1 MTPWM
6 LISFAG
12 GIGLFLLGMKLMTD
26 GLKVAAGEALRG
38 ILAGWTAT
46 PLRGL
51 SSGILITAM
60 VQSSSAVIFAT
71 IGFVNA
77 GLLSLLQAVGVIYG
91 SNLGTTFTSWLV
103 ALVGF
108 KMDLQMLSL
117 PAIAL
122 GMLLRTSGG
131 TRLAALGEAL
141 AGFGIFFMG
150 IDVLKD
156 SFAGLEQQVPFAAL
170 HETGQLGLLLFVA
183 IGFLLTLAMQSSSA
197 ALAVTLTAAAG
208 GVIPLTSAAAL
219 VIGANVG
226 TTSTAA
232 FAVLGATPAAKRA
245 ALAHVLFN
253 LVTAVVAF
261 LALPLLLW
269 LVHGITLLLGL
280 AEAPAT
286 SLAIF
291 HTLTKLTGVL
301 LLWPATPR
309 LVGFLEGRFRT
320 AEEDESRPRHL
331 DRNVI
336 ATPGLALD
344 ALYMETLRIG
354 AIARRAAKD
363 ALSTEA
369 APGQRL
375 EQDRRALEQLVLA
388 VGEFTNQAQHADLPK
403 TLGGLF
409 PQILRIT
416 QYYGDMSERA
426 TGIAAMQAR
435 LTRISD
441 SQLADHLARFK
452 GAAVELLD
460 STDVEREGFSAAACA
475 ELLHQRQI
483 EYQELKSHLLRA
495 GSEGRLSIRQ
505 MVARLDEISA
515 IRRMLEQAVKAT
527 PYLEEVR
534 QTLRHHDGE
543 ETPATAETQ
552 AEVVA
557 PHGE

>member
-1 MTPWM
+1 MTTWM
-6 LISFAG
+6 FVSFAG

-26 GLKVAAGEALRG
+26 GLKVAAGDALRE

-46 PLRGL
+46 PLRGVL
-51 SSGILITAM
+51 SGVLITAM

-77 GLLSLLQAVGVIYG
+77 GLLGLIQAVGVIYG
-91 SNLGTTFTSWLV
+91 SNLGTTITSWLV
-103 ALVGF
+103 ALIGF
-108 KMDLQMLSL
+108 KMNLQLLSL

-122 GMLLRTSGG
+122 GMLLRLSGG
-131 TRLAALGEAL
+131 ARRAALGEAL
-141 AGFGIFFMG
+141 TGFGIFFMG
-150 IDVLKD
+150 IDVLKET
-156 SFAGLEQQVPFAAL
+156 FAGLEQQLPFEAL
-170 HETGQLGLLLFVA
+170 GETGYLGLLLFVL
-183 IGFLLTLAMQSSSA
+183 IGILLTVAMQSSSA

-208 GVIPLTSAAAL
+208 GIIPLQAAAAV

-232 FAVLGATPAAKRA
+232 FAVIGATPAAKRA

-253 LVTAVVAF
+253 VVTGVAAF
-261 LALPLLLW
+261 LALPGLLW
-269 LVHGITLLLGL
+269 LVHGIGQLLGL

-286 SLAIF
+286 ALAIF
-291 HTLTKLTGVL
+291 HTLTKLTGLL
-301 LLWPATPR
+301 LLWPATPM
-309 LVGFLEGRFRT
+309 LVRFLEQRFRT

-331 DRNVI
+331 DRNII

-344 ALYMETLRIG
+344 ALYMEALRIG

-363 ALSTEA
+363 ALNTETV
-369 APGQRL
+369 PGQRL
-375 EQDRRALEQLVLA
+375 EQDRRAVEQLVLA
-388 VGEFTNQAQHADLPK
+388 MGEFTNQVQHAGLPK
-403 TLGGLF
+403 ALSAVF
-409 PQILRIT
+409 PSLLRVT
-416 QYYGDMSERA
+416 QYYSDMSERA

-435 LTRISD
+435 LTPISD
-441 SQLADHLARFK
+441 RQLADHLARFK

-460 STDVEREGFSAAACA
+460 CADVEREGFVAGVCL

-515 IRRMLEQAVKAT
+515 IRRMLDQAVKAA

-534 QTLRHHDGE
+534 QSLRHHDADEPG
-543 ETPATAETQ
+543 PAQ
-552 AEVVA
+552 LD
-557 PHGE
+557 PGDGK

>member
-1 MTPWM
+1 MNTWM
-6 LISFAG
+6 VISFAG

-26 GLKVAAGEALRG
+26 GLRVAAGDALRD

-77 GLLSLLQAVGVIYG
+77 GLLTLIQAVGVIYG
-91 SNLGTTFTSWLV
+91 SNLGTTITSWLV
-103 ALVGF
+103 ALIGF
-108 KMDLQMLSL
+108 KVNLQLLSL
-117 PAIAL
+117 PAIAI
-122 GMLLRTSGG
+122 GMMLRISGG
-131 TRLAALGEAL
+131 TRRAALGEAL
-141 AGFGIFFMG
+141 AGFGVFFMG

-156 SFAGLEQQVPFAAL
+156 TFAGLEQQVPFEAL
-170 HETGQLGLLLFVA
+170 GETGYLGLLLFV
-183 IGFLLTLAMQSSSA
+183 GVGVLLTVAMQSSSA
-197 ALAVTLTAAAG
+197 ALAVTLTAAAS
-208 GVIPLTSAAAL
+208 GVIPLQAAAAV

-253 LVTAVVAF
+253 LVTGVVAF
-261 LALPLLLW
+261 LALPVLLW
-269 LVHGITLLLGL
+269 LVQGISLLLGL

-301 LLWPATPR
+301 ILWPVTPR
-309 LVGFLEGRFRT
+309 LVGFLGNRFRT

-331 DRNVI
+331 DSNVI

-363 ALSTEA
+363 ALNTETV
-369 APGQRL
+369 PSQRL
-375 EQDRRALEQLVLA
+375 EQDHRAVDQLVLA
-388 VGEFTNQAQHADLPK
+388 VGEFTNQAQHAELPK
-403 TLGGLF
+403 RMSGLF
-409 PQILRIT
+409 PHILRVT
-416 QYYGDMSERA
+416 QYYSDMSERA
-426 TGIAAMQAR
+426 AGIAAMQAR
-435 LTRISD
+435 LTPTSD
-441 SQLADHLARFK
+441 TQLADHLARFK

-460 STDVEREGFSAAACA
+460 STDVEHEGFSAVAST
-475 ELLHQRQI
+475 ELLHQRLI

-543 ETPATAETQ
+543 EAE
-552 AEVVA
+552 A
-557 PHGE
+557 PPREETDDAQPGK

>member
-6 LISFAG
+6 IISFAG

-26 GLKVAAGEALRG
+26 GLKVAAGDALRD

-77 GLLSLLQAVGVIYG
+77 GLLTLIQAVGVIYG
-91 SNLGTTFTSWLV
+91 SNLGTTITSWLV
-103 ALVGF
+103 ALIGF
-108 KMDLQMLSL
+108 KMDLQLLSL

-122 GMLLRTSGG
+122 GMVLQISGG
-131 TRLAALGEAL
+131 GGRRAALGQAL

-156 SFAGLEQQVPFAAL
+156 TFAGLEQQIPFDAL
-170 HETGQLGLLLFVA
+170 GAHGYLGLLLFVF
-183 IGFLLTLAMQSSSA
+183 IGILLTVAMQSSSA

-208 GVIPLTSAAAL
+208 GVIPLTAAAAV

-253 LVTAVVAF
+253 LVTAVAAF

-269 LVHGITLLLGL
+269 VVQGIGQLLGPE
-280 AEAPAT
+280 EAPAT

-291 HTLTKLTGVL
+291 HTLTKLIGVL
-301 LLWPATPR
+301 ILWPVTPR
-309 LVGFLEGRFRT
+309 LVDFLGNRFRT

-331 DRNVI
+331 DGNVLN
-336 ATPGLALD
+336 TPGLALD

-363 ALSTEA
+363 ALNTGT

-375 EQDRRALEQLVLA
+375 EQDRRAVDQLVLA

-403 TLGGLF
+403 SMSGLF
-409 PQILRIT
+409 PHILRVT
-416 QYYGDMSERA
+416 QYYSDMSERA

-435 LTRISD
+435 LTSISD
-441 SQLADHLARFK
+441 AQLADHLARFK

-460 STDVEREGFSAAACA
+460 STDLEREGFSAATCA
-475 ELLHQRQI
+475 ERLHQRLI

-505 MVARLDEISA
+505 MVARLDEASA
-515 IRRMLEQAVKAT
+515 TRRMLEQAVKAT

-534 QTLRHHDGE
+534 QLLGHHDAQETEQAGNEVRSE
-543 ETPATAETQ
+543 E
-552 AEVVA
+552 
-557 PHGE
+557 

>member
-6 LISFAG
+6 IISFAG

-26 GLKVAAGEALRG
+26 GLKVAAGDALRD

-77 GLLSLLQAVGVIYG
+77 GLLTLIQAVGVIYG
-91 SNLGTTFTSWLV
+91 SNLGTTITSWLV
-103 ALVGF
+103 ALIGF
-108 KMDLQMLSL
+108 KMDLQLLSL

-122 GMLLRTSGG
+122 GMLLRVSGG
-131 TRLAALGEAL
+131 TRRAALGEAL

-156 SFAGLEQQVPFAAL
+156 TFAGLEQQIPFDAL
-170 HETGQLGLLLFVA
+170 GAHGYLGQLLFVF
-183 IGFLLTLAMQSSSA
+183 IGILLTVAMQSSSA

-208 GVIPLTSAAAL
+208 GVIPLTAAAAV

-253 LVTAVVAF
+253 LVTGVAAF

-269 LVHGITLLLGL
+269 VVQGIGQLLGS
-280 AEAPAT
+280 EGAPAT

-291 HTLTKLTGVL
+291 HTLTKLIGVL
-301 LLWPATPR
+301 ILWPVTPR
-309 LVGFLEGRFRT
+309 LVDFLGHRFRT

-331 DRNVI
+331 DGNVLT
-336 ATPGLALD
+336 TPGLALD

-363 ALSTEA
+363 ALNTET

-375 EQDRRALEQLVLA
+375 EQDRRAVDQLVLA

-403 TLGGLF
+403 SMSGLF
-409 PQILRIT
+409 PHILRVT
-416 QYYGDMSERA
+416 QYYSDMSERA

-435 LTRISD
+435 LTSISD
-441 SQLADHLARFK
+441 TQLADHLARFK

-460 STDVEREGFSAAACA
+460 STDVEREGFSAATCA
-475 ELLHQRQI
+475 ELLHQRLI

-505 MVARLDEISA
+505 MVARLDEASA

-534 QTLRHHDGE
+534 QLLRHHDGE
-543 ETPATAETQ
+543 ESWETAEVGFSEQ
-552 AEVVA
+552 PE
-557 PHGE
+557 E

>member
-1 MTPWM
+1 MNFWM

-26 GLKVAAGEALRG
+26 GLKVAAGDALRE

-51 SSGILITAM
+51 LSGVLITAM

-77 GLLSLLQAVGVIYG
+77 GLLSLIQAVGVIYG
-91 SNLGTTFTSWLV
+91 SNLGTTITSWLV
-103 ALVGF
+103 ALIGF
-108 KMDLQMLSL
+108 KVDLQLLSL

-131 TRLAALGEAL
+131 IRRAALGEAL
-141 AGFGIFFMG
+141 AGFGVFFMG

-156 SFAGLEQQVPFAAL
+156 SFSGLEQQLPFDAL
-170 HETGQLGLLLFVA
+170 GERGYLGLLLFV
-183 IGFLLTLAMQSSSA
+183 LLGILMTVAMQSSSA

-208 GVIPLTSAAAL
+208 GVISLQAAAAV

-232 FAVLGATPAAKRA
+232 FAVIGATPAAKRA

-261 LALPLLLW
+261 HTLPLLLW
-269 LVHGITLLLGL
+269 LVHGISQLLGL
-280 AEAPAT
+280 AAAPAT

-291 HTLTKLTGVL
+291 HTLTKTVGVL
-301 LLWPATPR
+301 ILWPATPM
-309 LVGFLEGRFRT
+309 LVRFLGARFRT

-331 DRNVI
+331 DGNI
-336 ATPGLALD
+336 ISTPTLALD

-354 AIARRAAKD
+354 TLARRAAKD
-363 ALSTEA
+363 ALNTET
-369 APGQRL
+369 APSQRL
-375 EQDRRALEQLVLA
+375 EQDRRAVDQLVLA
-388 VGEFTNQAQHADLPK
+388 VGEFTNQVQNADLPK
-403 TLGGLF
+403 SFSAVF
-409 PQILRIT
+409 PNMLRVT
-416 QYYGDMSERA
+416 QYYGDITERA
-426 TGIAAMQAR
+426 TGIAAMQGR
-435 LTRISD
+435 LTPITDR
-441 SQLADHLARFK
+441 QLADHLARFK

-460 STDVEREGFSAAACA
+460 CTNVERENFVAGACA

-495 GSEGRLSIRQ
+495 GSEGHLSIRQ

-515 IRRMLEQAVKAT
+515 IRRMLDQAVKAV

-534 QTLRHHDGE
+534 QTLRHHDGD
-543 ETPATAETQ
+543 ETKPAGGEAENTA
-552 AEVVA
+552 
-557 PHGE
+557 